1 MPPKL
6 IIFDCDGVLVDSEP
20 LANQIFIDMVAYYGV
35 HLDPDWL
42 FAHFVG
48 RALVDNIRHI
58 RDDFGVTL
66 PEDFAERYRAAT
78 RKQLAEQVQ
87 PVAGIETL
95 LDSLTVPYC
104 VASSGRHDKIRTTL
118 GATGLLPR
126 FSDRMFSA
134 FDVAAPK
141 PAPDVF
147 LLAARTMQ
155 VAPEHCLVI
164 EDSPS
169 GVRAGVAAG
178 MTVYGHAAHLP
189 AQTLLD
195 CGAAR
200 TFAHMG
206 QLQEYL
212 QEML

>member
-104 VASSGRHDKIRTTL
+104 VASSGRQASGVSVDGSTVVRVCPTYVLCSLDRDCRRRRTT
-118 GATGLLPR
+118 
-126 FSDRMFSA
+126 
-134 FDVAAPK
+134 
-141 PAPDVF
+141 
-147 LLAARTMQ
+147 
-155 VAPEHCLVI
+155 
-164 EDSPS
+164 
-169 GVRAGVAAG
+169 
-178 MTVYGHAAHLP
+178 AHL
-189 AQTLLD
+189 
-195 CGAAR
+195 G
-200 TFAHMG
+200 
-206 QLQEYL
+206 
-212 QEML
+212 